1 MAWPILLTAIFWVT
15 CGAWAKVEFPAWLAA
30 MVQVPGATAVTVLPL
45 TVQMPGVVLLN
56 VTARPELAL
65 AETAA
70 VPGKLNAGA
79 APKLMVCDRASMAG
93 PLPTPP
99 PQAASSNVVSAA
111 VRFPDFILM
120 Q

>member
-1 MAWPILLTAIFWVT
+1 
-15 CGAWAKVEFPAWLAA
+15 
-30 MVQVPGATAVTVLPL
+30 MVQVPGATAVTVLPPM
-45 TVQMPGVVLLN
+45 VQMPGVVLLN

-99 PQAASSNVVSAA
+99 PQAASSNVASAA
-111 VRFPDFILM
+111 VPFPDFIPMKTLNHGLCRNDEPRIFNDEIRVFRDA